1 MRQKYTIC
9 SSVTQCYS
17 FLCLPVST
25 ALSLLKRRWNLTY
38 LILFLSRSVPLMGTT
53 SHNHS
58 HTHSDCSDQGSWYV
72 SYRFGEIAMFDITLF
87 LTLSVI
93 ALIGLVI
100 TSITLHHL
108 RLDIDK
114 WGGKVLY
121 KTVLILYTSFPDIVS
136 TAGTLVVITV

>member
-1 MRQKYTIC
+1 
-9 SSVTQCYS
+9 
-17 FLCLPVST
+17 
-25 ALSLLKRRWNLTY
+25 
-38 LILFLSRSVPLMGTT
+38 
-53 SHNHS
+53 
-58 HTHSDCSDQGSWYV
+58 
-72 SYRFGEIAMFDITLF
+72 MFDITLF